1 MSPREEAELLVE
13 AALGAHRERDLD
25 GLPLPAPAWADL
37 APEGREDVFRR
48 QLQSRLVESALD
60 ERGWSSTVR
69 AVMARLGS
77 RAG

>member
-1 MSPREEAELLVE
+1 MRSREEVELQIE

-37 APEGREDVFRR
+37 TPEGREEVFRR
-48 QLQSRLVESALD
+48 QLQSRFVESVLD

-69 AVMARLGS
+69 AVMARLG
-77 RAG
+77 